1 MSPAELVAIVAL
13 AVFGVAPLAL
23 RAALRRRRAHAR
35 MAFWRESAR
44 EAGITDVVRWGDGV
58 TGSAG
63 PLQVHLSS
71 FQERDEVGTRLEITG
86 PRLAP
91 GLALRPEAPRG
102 LLGHRNTKEIEVGD
116 TGFDALVSVQ
126 GPPALALSLLDADL
140 RRTLSLLVRGFLAV
154 RGHRPLWASGRLE
167 DGVLRVDVPQQ
178 SPVARG
184 TLAERRE
191 RHDRAGETYLDGE
204 YRLPQVLRAALDLA
218 ARLAVPEDVARRIAS
233 RLAEEPEPRV
243 RGQALQ
249 TLLREFPEHEATRQA
264 LVAARDDE
272 DAELR
277 VRAGI
282 ALGAEGRDVLLGVAG
297 GEGAEDATSARA
309 VAALADSLTNE
320 KAAELLRNALR
331 TRRVATA
338 GVCLGV
344 LGRHGSDATA
354 VLAKVL
360 LVEKGELGEA
370 AAQALAATGDPA
382 AEAPLLRA
390 LAEGTPELRRA
401 AVAALGRV
409 GTRDAVAALREAE
422 SHDAALRGVARQAVA
437 EIQSRLAGA
446 AKGQLSLA
454 GGESGRLSIAE
465 DEAGRLSLSDSEQNA
480 AAKLE
485 PPARGA
491 GASGPEQA
499 H

>member
-1 MSPAELVAIVAL
+1 VELVAIVAL
-13 AVFGVAPLAL
+13 AVFSVAPLAL
-23 RAALRRRRAHAR
+23 RAALRRRRARAR

-63 PLQVHLSS
+63 PLQVHLST

-116 TGFDALVSVQ
+116 AGFDALVSVQ
-126 GPPALALSLLDADL
+126 GPPALALSLLDADM
-140 RRTLSLLVRGFLAV
+140 RRTLSLLVRGRLAV
-154 RGHRPLWASGRLE
+154 RGHKSLWASGRLE

-178 SPVARG
+178 SRVARG

-191 RHDRAGETYLDGE
+191 RPDRAGETYLDGE

-218 ARLAVPEDVARRIAS
+218 ARLAAPQDVAGRIAS

-243 RGQALQ
+243 RVQALQ
-249 TLLREFPEHEATRQA
+249 TLLREFPEHAATRQA
-264 LVAARDDE
+264 LVAAREDE

-309 VAALADSLTNE
+309 VAALADSLTSE

-338 GVCLGV
+338 RACLGI
-344 LGRHGSDATA
+344 LGRHGGDATPT
-354 VLAKVL
+354 LAKVL

-370 AAQALAATGDPA
+370 AAQALAATQDPA

-390 LAEGTPELRRA
+390 LDEGPKGLRRA
-401 AVAALGRV
+401 AAMALGRV
-409 GTRDAVAALREAE
+409 GTRAAVALLREAE
-422 SHDAALRGVARQAVA
+422 AAHAELGGVARQAVA

-446 AKGQLSLA
+446 AQGQLSLA
-454 GGESGRLSIAE
+454 GGESGRLSLAE
-465 DEAGRLSLSDSEQNA
+465 DEGGRLSLSDSGQKA
-480 AAKLE
+480 AEGHERRAHGTSE
-485 PPARGA
+485 
-491 GASGPEQA
+491 SGPEQA
-499 H
+499 R